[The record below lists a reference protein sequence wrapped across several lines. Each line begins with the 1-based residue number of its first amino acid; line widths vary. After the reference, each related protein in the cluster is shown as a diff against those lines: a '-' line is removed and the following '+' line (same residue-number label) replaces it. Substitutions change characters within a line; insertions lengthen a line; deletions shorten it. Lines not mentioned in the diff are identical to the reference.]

1 MFPRRREL
9 RDAWRALADAEDVD
23 AWQVAAEHLDTLTGA
38 DLWRGD
44 DCCEIY
50 DADTLRASIRELQA
64 HQAARSPEKLA
75 EALTASLYRHQTA
88 ISDPALYEV
97 ALGGTKHLV
106 ERYLGTCERAMDW
119 LAAVPMP
126 PDAAARRLE
135 RFETAWKVY
144 GRSALMLSGG
154 ATLGFHHLGV
164 VKALFDAGLLP
175 HILTG
180 ASTGAMIASGVCARD
195 DNELRALFDDPEQM
209 RLDGLAFAGVA
220 RAVRTGCLLDPSRLY
235 DVLLHNVGEA
245 TFGEA
250 FAHSGRALNI
260 SISATRTAQKPRLLS
275 HLTAPDALVAR
286 AALASS
292 ALPGLFPPVQLLR
305 RLPDGTTAP
314 YLPDERWTDGSL
326 DGDLPKLR
334 LSRLFNANHFIVSQ
348 TNPHVL
354 PFMSHRG
361 RTGVRAVVSGVVS
374 TAARTQGA
382 TVADVVR
389 RATRRSR
396 GPVQL
401 AARQAH
407 NLLSQD
413 YTGDIDLHPQ
423 FHWSLYRKVVSNPT
437 QDDLSRF
444 ILEGERSVW
453 PHLARI
459 RNATRIGRAF
469 RRNLT
474 RLRSLTPR

>member
-1 MFPRRREL
+1 MIGRRPEV
-9 RDAWRALADAEDVD
+9 RDAWRALAEARDVD
-23 AWQVAAEHLDTLTGA
+23 AWQIAAERVDSLTGA
-38 DLWRGD
+38 DLWRGED
-44 DCCEIY
+44 HAEAY
-50 DADTLRASIRELQA
+50 DAEALRASIETLERLE
-64 HQAARSPEKLA
+64 AAGRAEDLA
-75 EALTASLYRHQTA
+75 ETLTASLYRHQNEIA
-88 ISDPALYEV
+88 DPALYDV

-106 ERYLGTCERAMDW
+106 ERYLHACEHALDWLSQVPMDERA
-119 LAAVPMP
+119 
-126 PDAAARRLE
+126 ARARLE
-135 RFETAWKVY
+135 RFRVAWKVY

-175 HILTG
+175 SILSG
-180 ASTGAMIASGVCARD
+180 ASTGAMIAAGVCARD
-195 DNELRALFDDPEQM
+195 DRELRDLFEHPQQM
-209 RLDGLAFAGVA
+209 RLDGLKPAGL
-220 RAVRTGCLLDPSRLY
+220 RRTVRTGALLAPERLY

-245 TFGEA
+245 TFREA
-250 FAHSGRALNI
+250 WEHSGRSLNI
-260 SISATRTAQKPRLLS
+260 SVSATRSQQKPRLLS
-275 HLTAPDALVAR
+275 HLTAPDVLVAR

-305 RLPDGTTAP
+305 KLPDGSHTP
-314 YLPDERWTDGSL
+314 YLPEERWTDGSL
-326 DGDLPKLR
+326 DGDLPKIR

-354 PFMSHRG
+354 PFMRHRG
-361 RTGVRAVVSGVVS
+361 RSGLRPAISGVLS
-374 TAARTQGA
+374 ATARTQGA
-382 TVADVVR
+382 TAADLVR
-389 RATRRSR
+389 RATSRST

-401 AARQAH
+401 AARQVH

-437 QDDLSRF
+437 PTDLQGF

-459 RNATRIGRAF
+459 RNETRIGRAF
-469 RRNLT
+469 ERCV
-474 RLRSLTPR
+474 RLLEGVSPR

>member
-1 MFPRRREL
+1 MARRRQL
-9 RDAWRALADAEDVD
+9 REAWAALAEAEHVD
-23 AWQVAAEHLDTLTGA
+23 DWQVAAEHLDSLTGA

-44 DCCEIY
+44 DRCDAY
-50 DADTLRASIRELQA
+50 DADALRSGIGELRALQA
-64 HQAARSPEKLA
+64 AGDPEALA
-75 EALTASLYRHQTA
+75 EALTATLYRHQTTVA
-88 ISDPALYEV
+88 DPSLYEV

-106 ERYLGTCERAMDW
+106 ERFLGACEEALDW

-126 PDAAARRLE
+126 PGAAAKRLE
-135 RFETAWKVY
+135 RFEVAWRVY

-164 VKALFDAGLLP
+164 VKALFDARLLP

-180 ASTGAMIASGVCARD
+180 ASTGAMIAAGICVRND
-195 DNELRALFDDPEQM
+195 DELRDLFEHPEQM
-209 RLDGLAFAGVA
+209 RLDGLVFAGTR
-220 RAVRTGCLLDPSRLY
+220 RALRTGCLLDSSRLY
-235 DVLLHNVGEA
+235 DVLLHNVGDA
-245 TFGEA
+245 TFGES

-260 SISATRTAQKPRLLS
+260 SISATRTTQKPRLLS

-314 YLPDERWTDGSL
+314 YLPEERWTDGSL

-354 PFMSHRG
+354 PFMGHRG
-361 RTGVRAVVSGVVS
+361 RSGVRAAVSGIVS

-382 TVADVVR
+382 TVADLAR
-389 RATRRSR
+389 RATRRSN

-401 AARQAH
+401 VARQAH

-423 FHWSLYRKVVSNPT
+423 FRWALYRKVVSNPT
-437 QDDLSRF
+437 PQDLDDF
-444 ILEGERSVW
+444 ILEGQRSVW

-469 RRNLT
+469 RRNIEA
-474 RLRSLTPR
+474 LRSVSPR